1 MPELIRF
8 LDNNRKGRWANLRM
22 DNGDSCWIR
31 GKHGV
36 EGIKEAFKDKPPLI
50 LMDILIA
57 KMDGIEKVR

>member
-1 MPELIRF
+1 
-8 LDNNRKGRWANLRM
+8 M